1 MRLIKS
7 KEEDIILN
15 IWERLFNYVILFF
28 YGAINFIIMIVKS
41 LITLRNCIDLIGGI
55 LYQPIIFLIAIL
67 ILNPFINDIEKIYY
81 NSQESVF
88 SYIILI
94 ITLLIII
101 VLSINAFIELMYY
114 IFHKQE
120 QYNIIFSIQKGF
132 YNYSLIVISLIAFW
146 VAYDKTIEVS
156 ANLELLIIGIF
167 FFLCVIITDLYN
179 FLIHSQNKV
188 GKLYKDIMQ
197 KKKELFW

>member
-1 MRLIKS
+1 
-7 KEEDIILN
+7 
-15 IWERLFNYVILFF
+15 
-28 YGAINFIIMIVKS
+28 MIVKS
-41 LITLRNCIDLIGGI
+41 LITLHNCIDLIGGI

-67 ILNPFINDIEKIYY
+67 ILNPFINNIETIYC

-88 SYIILI
+88 SYIIMM

-101 VLSINAFIELMYY
+101 VLAINAFIVLMYY

-120 QYNIIFSIQKGF
+120 RYNIIFLIQKGV

-197 KKKELFW
+197 KKELF